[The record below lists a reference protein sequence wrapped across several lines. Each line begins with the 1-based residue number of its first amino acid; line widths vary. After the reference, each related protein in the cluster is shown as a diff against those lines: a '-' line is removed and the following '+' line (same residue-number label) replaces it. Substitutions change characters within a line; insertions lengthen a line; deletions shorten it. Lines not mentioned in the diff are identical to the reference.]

1 MNELPAFDL
10 ANVLVDA
17 ALPLPELL
25 RSVERQIARVPVE
38 VGLAFNQQGSLI
50 LRKVG
55 EQNAVKFTESE
66 VRGMAGSFFTHN
78 HPQRGFLSA
87 ADLLFAHQ
95 HDLAEMRAVAGD
107 VVHIL
112 TRPATGWNEME
123 AIRLFI
129 AGNNR
134 LARNFSYDG
143 NLRKLLAG
151 QQRLAATII
160 KRLSLVVE
168 THLL

>member
-38 VGLAFNQQGSLI
+38 VGLAFNQQGSLV
-50 LRKVG
+50 LRKAG
-55 EQNAVKFTESE
+55 EQNAVRFTESE
-66 VRGMAGSFFTHN
+66 VRSLAGSLFTHN
-78 HPQRGFLSA
+78 HPRRGFLSA

-112 TRPATGWNEME
+112 TRPATG
-123 AIRLFI
+123 
-129 AGNNR
+129 
-134 LARNFSYDG
+134 
-143 NLRKLLAG
+143 
-151 QQRLAATII
+151 
-160 KRLSLVVE
+160 
-168 THLL
+168 